1 MQRFL
6 LMFQLVVALL
16 LVGCRYKK
24 NASQKMSPF
33 KIEVV
38 SSVVD
43 TMAVKYEFV
52 THLESGFETVI
63 QPRVNGYLQYSTLSA
78 SRVVKRGELLF
89 VIDANLLNTTLQS
102 AKAQLL
108 SAQAQEAEAKST
120 YERAKPLAEINAI
133 SQTQIEEYKAT
144 FLSAQQSVASAKQQ
158 LENAKLQV
166 GYTRIYAPIS
176 GVAAASSAHV
186 GDYVGAGT
194 QFTSLTTISNMDSLK
209 AELSLPTTTYLQ
221 VANRER
227 AMYDN
232 KGLLSNIKL
241 YLANGEEYEYMGVYD
256 YTQQSISPTAGTI
269 TLVVLFPNPQYR
281 LKTGEYARVVCD
293 LGEPKRR
300 VLIPQQAVQSVQG
313 VNSVWVVD
321 ADSVAHYRQIEIG
334 EVYGRDCIV
343 EQGLQAGEVVA
354 LIGGQ
359 KLRDGM
365 KVIPVKSK

>member
-1 MQRFL
+1 MQRHL
-6 LMFQLVVALL
+6 LILQLIVALL
-16 LVGCRYKK
+16 ASGCRHKK
-24 NASQKMSPF
+24 NTKQETPPL
-33 KIEVV
+33 KIEVAY
-38 SSVVD
+38 SKADSIA
-43 TMAVKYEFV
+43 TKYEFV
-52 THLESGFETVI
+52 THLEGSFETVI
-63 QPRVNGYLQYSTLSA
+63 QPRVNGYLQRSTLST
-78 SRVVKRGELLF
+78 SRVVKKGELLF
-89 VIDANLLNTTLQS
+89 IIDANLLNTTLLS
-102 AKAQLL
+102 AQAQLL
-108 SAQAQEAEAKST
+108 SAEARST

-209 AELSLPTTTYLQ
+209 AELSLPTATYLQ
-221 VANRER
+221 VANPNR
-227 AMYDN
+227 AMHDN

-241 YLANGEEYEYMGVYD
+241 YLANGDEYEYMGVYD
-256 YTQQSISPTAGTI
+256 YTQQNISPTAGTI
-269 TLVVLFPNPQYR
+269 TLVVLFPNPKYQ
-281 LKTGEYARVVCD
+281 LKAGEYARVVCN
-293 LGEPKRR
+293 LGAPKQQI
-300 VLIPQQAVQSVQG
+300 LIPQQAVQSVQG
-313 VNSVWVVD
+313 VNSVWIID
-321 ADSVAHYRQIEIG
+321 TDSVAHYRQIEVG
-334 EVYGRDCIV
+334 DVYGRDCIV